1 MSCKDIGTAAL
12 ISIYWF
18 ICSPGRQTT
27 TAMRFSH
34 HHYITYIT
42 QMVPGFYTSKSLS
55 MQTTSKAIEENISSE
70 IAHFLLRSQAEEC
83 IKVGSKIEADVTNTA
98 PVSVFVCVP
107 MCTFLNKII

>member
-18 ICSPGRQTT
+18 IHSPMRQTA

-42 QMVPGFYTSKSLS
+42 HVPGFYPSKSLS
-55 MQTTSKAIEENISSE
+55 MPTTSKAIEENISSE
-70 IAHFLLRSQAEEC
+70 IADFLLRSQAEEC
-83 IKVGSKIEADVTNTA
+83 IKVGGKIEADVTNTV
-98 PVSVFVCVP
+98 PVSVFMCVP